1 MSPTNWNYADLL
13 EAVASAVPEW
23 PAQIHDG
30 AVYSWATFDA
40 RANGL
45 AADLINAGL
54 GEQSKVAAYLY
65 NGPEYLETYFAAFK
79 AGLVPVN
86 TNYRYGRDEITY
98 LFSNADAE
106 AVVFDASF
114 LPLIEQVRDA
124 LPHVRRWYMVGQ
136 VDGRHVD
143 GTQNAGSQNNQPEW
157 VSDYESVVRR
167 GTNKSMSASWG
178 RNGDQLLLLY
188 TGGTTGMPKGVMW
201 RQDDL
206 FNVLGA
212 GGNAVL
218 GVPSLAAPE
227 EAATR
232 LVAARQAGLTGGPR
246 LMPACPLMHGTGQ
259 FSSLIGLMLGGA
271 VVTIPNRTYDPAY
284 LFDVIERDGVTTCVI
299 VGDAF
304 AKPMLATLQEHPG
317 RWTLPTLSSITSSGV
332 MWSQETKS
340 GLLEQLPNV
349 TLVDSY
355 GSSEAVGL
363 GQSVSTK
370 DGTQQTAKFSLGP
383 TVHVFTDDDRRVEA
397 GSDETGFVAISGYV
411 PLGYYKDEAKTAKTF
426 RVIDG
431 VRYSIPG
438 DFANVNADGTLH
450 LLGRGSV
457 CINTGGEKVFPE
469 EVEEVLKRHPGVDDA
484 VCVGVPDDRFG
495 EVIVAMV
502 QSHDQPDTNDVIEH
516 VRGHLARYKS
526 PRHVLFVDTIGRSPA
541 GKVDYQRLKQEA
553 VTRLAANA

>member
-1 MSPTNWNYADLL
+1 MGPTNWNYADLL
-13 EAVASAVPEW
+13 EAVAGAVPDW
-23 PAQIHDG
+23 PAQVHDG
-30 AVYSWATFDA
+30 EILTWADFSS

-45 AADLINAGL
+45 AEDLLKAGL

-86 TNYRYGRDEITY
+86 TNYRYGRDEIAY
-98 LFSNADAE
+98 LFANADAE

-114 LPLIEQVRDA
+114 LPLIDRVRPD
-124 LPHVRRWYMVGQ
+124 LPGVRRWYMVGQ
-136 VDGRHVD
+136 GADG
-143 GTQNAGSQNNQPEW
+143 QPEW
-157 VSDYESVVRR
+157 VHDYESVVTA
-167 GTNKSMSASWG
+167 GTNTNVSAQWG

-201 RQDDL
+201 RQDDV

-218 GVPSLAAPE
+218 GVAALTSTE

-232 LVAARQAGLTGGPR
+232 LVVAREAGMTGGPK

-271 VVTIPNRTYDPAY
+271 IVTIPNRTYDPAH
-284 LFDVIERDGVTTCVI
+284 LFDVIERDLVTTCVI

-317 RWTLPTLSSITSSGV
+317 RWTLPTLASITSSGV
-332 MWSQETKS
+332 MWSQETKA
-340 GLLEQLPNV
+340 GLLQHLPHV

-397 GSDETGFVAISGYV
+397 GSGETGFVAISGYV

-438 DFANVNADGTLH
+438 DFAQVNDDGTLH

-469 EVEEVLKRHPGVDDA
+469 EVEEVLKQYLGVDDA
-484 VCVGVPDDRFG
+484 VCVGVPDERFG
-495 EVIVAMV
+495 EVIVALV
-502 QSHDQPDTNDVIEH
+502 QSTVHPAGADLIEH
-516 VRGHLARYKS
+516 VRDRLARYKA

-541 GKVDYQRLKQEA
+541 GKVDYQRLKAEA
-553 VTRLAANA
+553 VSRLAEQT